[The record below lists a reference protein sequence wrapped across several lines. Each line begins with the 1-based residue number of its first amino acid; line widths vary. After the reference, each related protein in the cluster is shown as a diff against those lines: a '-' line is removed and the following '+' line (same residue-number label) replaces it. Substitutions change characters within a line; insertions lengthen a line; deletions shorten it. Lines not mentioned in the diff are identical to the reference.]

1 MTAADRVTTMERDG
15 GLQSVGQGGSVS
27 VEIQEAG
34 HRIGEVA
41 RLVGVTT
48 RTIRYYEELGLL
60 GQSERPKGSHRVYGE
75 ADVKRLQEMIRL
87 RDLLGLSLDELRSVV
102 VAEAVRAD
110 ARRIYR
116 ESESPEERR
125 AALEE
130 ALPHLETQ
138 IGLVRRRAAELKEL
152 ENDLVDRRKRAVR
165 ALREL

>member
-1 MTAADRVTTMERDG
+1 M
-15 GLQSVGQGGSVS
+15 
-27 VEIQEAG
+27 
-34 HRIGEVA
+34 RIGQVA
-41 RLVGVTT
+41 LASGVTP

-60 GQSERPKGSHRVYGE
+60 PASDREQGKHRTYTESDIERLKEVT
-75 ADVKRLQEMIRL
+75 RL

-110 ARRIYR
+110 ARRRYH
-116 ESESPEERR
+116 ESDSPEEQR

-130 ALPHLETQ
+130 ALPHLDMQ

-152 ENDLVDRRKRAVR
+152 ENDLVDRRKRALR

>member
-1 MTAADRVTTMERDG
+1 MT
-15 GLQSVGQGGSVS
+15 L
-27 VEIQEAG
+27 
-34 HRIGEVA
+34 RIGQVA
-41 RLVGVTT
+41 LRSGVTP

-60 GQSERPKGSHRVYGE
+60 PTSDREQGKHRIYTESDIERLKEVT
-75 ADVKRLQEMIRL
+75 RL

-110 ARRIYR
+110 ARRRYR
-116 ESESPEERR
+116 ESESPDERR

-138 IGLVRRRAAELKEL
+138 LGLVRRRAAELKEL
-152 ENDLVDRRKRAVR
+152 ENDLVDRRKRALR

>member
-1 MTAADRVTTMERDG
+1 M
-15 GLQSVGQGGSVS
+15 
-27 VEIQEAG
+27 
-34 HRIGEVA
+34 RIGQVA
-41 RLVGVTT
+41 TRSGVTP

-60 GQSERPKGSHRVYGE
+60 PASDREHGKHRTYTESDIERLKEVT
-75 ADVKRLQEMIRL
+75 RL

-116 ESESPEERR
+116 ESDSQEERR
-125 AALEE
+125 AALEQ
-130 ALPHLETQ
+130 ALPHLDMQ

-152 ENDLVDRRKRAVR
+152 EIELVDRRKRALR

>member
-1 MTAADRVTTMERDG
+1 M
-15 GLQSVGQGGSVS
+15 
-27 VEIQEAG
+27 
-34 HRIGEVA
+34 RIGQVA
-41 RLVGVTT
+41 TRSGVTP

-60 GQSERPKGSHRVYGE
+60 PTSDREQGKHRTYTESDIERLKEVT
-75 ADVKRLQEMIRL
+75 RL

-152 ENDLVDRRKRAVR
+152 ENDLVDRRKRALR

>member
-1 MTAADRVTTMERDG
+1 M
-15 GLQSVGQGGSVS
+15 
-27 VEIQEAG
+27 
-34 HRIGEVA
+34 RIGEVA
-41 RLVGVTT
+41 LASGVTP

-60 GQSERPKGSHRVYGE
+60 PTSDREQGKHRMYTETDVERLKEVT
-75 ADVKRLQEMIRL
+75 RL

-110 ARRIYR
+110 ARRRYH
-116 ESESPEERR
+116 ESESPDERR

-138 IGLVRRRAAELKEL
+138 IALVRRRAAELKEL
-152 ENDLVDRRKRAVR
+152 ENDLVDRRKRALR

>member
-1 MTAADRVTTMERDG
+1 MK
-15 GLQSVGQGGSVS
+15 L
-27 VEIQEAG
+27 
-34 HRIGEVA
+34 RIGELA
-41 RLVGVTT
+41 TKSGVTP

-60 GQSERPKGSHRVYGE
+60 PRSDREQGKHRTYTETDIERLKEVT
-75 ADVKRLQEMIRL
+75 RL

-110 ARRIYR
+110 ARRRFR

-130 ALPHLETQ
+130 ALPHIDTQ
-138 IGLVRRRAAELKEL
+138 LGLVRRRLAELKEL
-152 ENDLVDRRKRAVR
+152 EDDLVDRRKRALR

>member
-1 MTAADRVTTMERDG
+1 MR
-15 GLQSVGQGGSVS
+15 L
-27 VEIQEAG
+27 
-34 HRIGEVA
+34 RIGQVA
-41 RLVGVTT
+41 LRSGVTP

-60 GQSERPKGSHRVYGE
+60 PTSDREQGKHRTYTETDIERLKEVT
-75 ADVKRLQEMIRL
+75 RL

-110 ARRIYR
+110 ARRRFR

-152 ENDLVDRRKRAVR
+152 ENDLVDRRKRALR